1 MPLVV
6 VLATALGCGAAA
18 LLTGARL
25 RRLAGTSS
33 GWLGRPGY
41 VLLASAGGAAA
52 AVWSRSG
59 AELAAYA
66 VLAVACSALVLVD
79 LAVHRLPDAVLGP
92 SSLVF
97 YGLLALAAADGE
109 GWGRFGRAALAGAV
123 LLVGYCLLA
132 LARPGGLGLGDVKL
146 AGLLGGFLGWA
157 GWSQTLLGTL
167 AAFAVGGL
175 CTAVLLLT
183 RRVRRDGE
191 LPFGPWM
198 VVGALVGAA
207 LVGPGA

>member
-1 MPLVV
+1 MPLAV

-18 LLTGARL
+18 LLTSDRL
-25 RRLAGTSS
+25 RRVAGTSS

-52 AVWSRSG
+52 AAWSRSG
-59 AELAAYA
+59 FELAAYA

-92 SSLVF
+92 STLTF
-97 YGLLALAAADGE
+97 YGLLALAAAGGE

-123 LLVGYCLLA
+123 LLIGYCLLA

-157 GWSQTLLGTL
+157 GWPQTLLGTL

-175 CTAVLLLT
+175 CTAVLLLA